1 MDVEMDIDGGHLD
14 DFARGTHD
22 FLNWFRSLPGAT
34 FHEDTRIE
42 DLRGKNAGRGIIATK
57 PIEPETVLFTI
68 PRDSIIS
75 TSTSELP
82 TLLPEVFKQPD
93 NAEEDS
99 DSESEE
105 EQAPTYPPRQ
115 DPWTSLILILIY
127 EHFRSLPTS
136 PSYSRWAPYLSILP
150 SEFDTPMFWTLEE
163 VSQLQASSLVSKI
176 GKDKADAMIR
186 TKILP
191 VIRRNPSVFF
201 PSASTGSIPSDSE
214 ITSLAHKMGSAIMAY
229 AFDLEKEDSDD
240 QPNPAHNPQD
250 GDSDGEEE
258 DSWIEDQPPKPSQMA
273 MVPLADIL
281 NSDAEFNAFI
291 NHDSPTHLTALSI
304 RRIEPG
310 EEILNYYGPLP
321 SSELLRRYG
330 YVTPKHTRYDVV
342 ELSWELVAKYLR
354 QALITKYNLTEDT
367 WQKTHQKIQN
377 DGDFDLEE
385 AFVLE
390 RHSEDPDSTGQL
402 TSEAVFASL
411 PEDLSEQVKYLL
423 KMIKKVGGPE
433 FEKLGDKD
441 IRNEIYLDAVLK
453 ALKEREGEYG
463 TTVEEDERI
472 LDEAANGNGPSR
484 RVQMA
489 VWVRMGEKKLLREAQ
504 KCVGDKLDEVR
515 AKVSAAASTTSAKR
529 SAGGEEPSAKRRRG

>member
-14 DFARGTHD
+14 DFAQGTQD
-22 FLNWFRSLPGAT
+22 FLNWFKSLPGAT
-34 FHEDTRIE
+34 FHEDIRIE

-82 TLLPEVFKQPD
+82 TLLPEVFAQPD
-93 NAEEDS
+93 NSEEDS
-99 DSESEE
+99 EEEE
-105 EQAPTYPPRQ
+105 EQAQASTYPPRQ

-136 PSYSRWAPYLSILP
+136 PSHSKWAPYLSILP
-150 SEFDTPMFWTLEE
+150 SEFDTPMFWTPGE

-201 PSASTGSIPSDSE
+201 PSAGTGSIPSDNE
-214 ITSLAHKMGSAIMAY
+214 IISLAHKMGSAIMAY
-229 AFDLEKEDSDD
+229 AFDLEKEDPDE
-240 QPNPAHNPQD
+240 QTNPNQNAQD
-250 GDSDGEEE
+250 DSDGEEE

-310 EEILNYYGPLP
+310 QEILNYYGPLP

-342 ELSWELVAKYLR
+342 ELSWELVAKHLK
-354 QALITKYNLTEDT
+354 QTLLTIYNLTEDT
-367 WQKTHQKIQN
+367 WQKTQQKIQK

-390 RHSEDPDSTGQL
+390 RQSEDPDSTGQL
-402 TSEAVFASL
+402 TSEAVFANL
-411 PEDLSEQVKYLL
+411 PEDLSDQVKYLL
-423 KMIKKVGGPE
+423 KMIRKVGGPE
-433 FEKLGDKD
+433 FEKLSDKD
-441 IRNEIYLDAVLK
+441 IRNEIYLDAVMK
-453 ALKEREGEYG
+453 ALKEREGDYG
-463 TTVEEDERI
+463 TTVEEDENI
-472 LDEAANGNGPSR
+472 LAEADKGNGPSR

-489 VWVRMGEKKLLREAQ
+489 VRVRMGEKRLLREAQ
-504 KCVGDKLDEVR
+504 KWVGAKLDEVR
-515 AKVSAAASTTSAKR
+515 AKAASTTSAKR